1 MVSISTST
9 LMQVKIYIWF
19 IYRYL
24 IFDIA
29 TILKCFE
36 AHWTN
41 SLQITKNS
49 ANYAQSVEI
58 KIKIRPSDFITV
70 KRSDSYVGMD

>member
-1 MVSISTST
+1 M
-9 LMQVKIYIWF
+9 
-19 IYRYL
+19 
-24 IFDIA
+24 A

-41 SLQITKNS
+41 SLLITKNS
-49 ANYAQSVEI
+49 VNYAQSIEI

-70 KRSDSYVGMD
+70 KRSDSYVRMD

>member
-1 MVSISTST
+1 M
-9 LMQVKIYIWF
+9 
-19 IYRYL
+19 
-24 IFDIA
+24 A

-41 SLQITKNS
+41 SLLITKNS
-49 ANYAQSVEI
+49 VNYAQSIEI
-58 KIKIRPSDFITV
+58 KISPSDFITV